1 VKAVK
6 LAQLLPPI
14 KWIKLEKRL
23 PDSLQY
29 VNSCLMRL
37 SKSSMD
43 SEPLPIYGRAI
54 LSLPFGETLVGELL
68 EL

>member
-23 PDSLQY
+23 PDSLSAVCEQLL
-29 VNSCLMRL
+29 N
-37 SKSSMD
+37 
-43 SEPLPIYGRAI
+43 
-54 LSLPFGETLVGELL
+54 ETLQKLHG
-68 EL
+68 